1 MRLPQ
6 RDNVGVTPLYNWDA
20 LKADKFAWWIDRL
33 QTHFSIYDLVRIDHF
48 RGLESYWEI
57 PASSPTAMDGHWVKA
72 PGADL
77 LSRVQEKFSEMS
89 LVAEDLGIIT
99 SAVDDL
105 RRQFSLPGMKVL
117 QFAFDGDSGNHHL
130 PHSHS
135 ADMIVYTGTHDNDTT
150 LSWYQL
156 ADDAT
161 RDRVRRYLECSDND
175 MPWPLIRS
183 AMMSSAQT
191 AIFPM
196 QDLLGLGTGHR
207 MNTPG
212 TVEGNWNCL
221 LYTSPSPR
229 DRTRS
234 RMPSSA

>member
-1 MRLPQ
+1 
-6 RDNVGVTPLYNWDA
+6 
-20 LKADKFAWWIDRL
+20 
-33 QTHFSIYDLVRIDHF
+33 
-48 RGLESYWEI
+48 
-57 PASSPTAMDGHWVKA
+57 MDGHWVKA

-130 PHSHS
+130 PHNHS

-196 QDLLGLGTGHR
+196 QDLLSLGTGHR

-212 TVEGNWNCL
+212 TVEGNWNWRFDWHQVESAL
-221 LYTSPSPR
+221 AAGMQELTARY
-229 DRTRS
+229 S
-234 RMPSSA
+234 RLSDGQPIQSFQAENSWHSLDQRKA